1 MTDELTEVG
10 VDGIRRSFDE
20 HYDTMCCV
28 RQDPTGAMWA
38 IQKQHARIEELE
50 AKLEKAVEALALA
63 DAALSGA
70 NMNMRVVEQKV
81 KATLA
86 ELKGQDDE

>member
-1 MTDELTEVG
+1 MADDLIARLRNVQFWQA
-10 VDGIRRSFDE
+10 DCD
-20 HYDTMCCV
+20 V
-28 RQDPTGAMWA
+28 RMQAA
-38 IQKQHARIEELE
+38 ARIEELE
-50 AKLEKAVEALALA
+50 AKLAKAVEALALA

>member
-1 MTDELTEVG
+1 MADNLIARLLDAVNGEHDMTP
-10 VDGIRRSFDE
+10 
-20 HYDTMCCV
+20 H
-28 RQDPTGAMWA
+28 GADVLQA
-38 IQKQHARIEELE
+38 VNRIEELE
-50 AKLEKAVEALALA
+50 DALAKAVEALALA

-86 ELKGQDDE
+86 ELKGQNDE

>member
-1 MTDELTEVG
+1 MADDLIARLRDAVSGEHDMTP
-10 VDGIRRSFDE
+10 
-20 HYDTMCCV
+20 H
-28 RQDPTGAMWA
+28 GADVLQA
-38 IQKQHARIEELE
+38 VNRIEELE
-50 AKLEKAVEALALA
+50 DALAKAVEALALA

-81 KATLA
+81 KATLT

>member
-1 MTDELTEVG
+1 MADDLIARLRDAVSGEHDMTP
-10 VDGIRRSFDE
+10 
-20 HYDTMCCV
+20 H
-28 RQDPTGAMWA
+28 GADVLQA
-38 IQKQHARIEELE
+38 VNRIEELE
-50 AKLEKAVEALALA
+50 DALAKAVEALALA

-86 ELKGQDDE
+86 EMKGQNDE

>member
-1 MTDELTEVG
+1 MADDLTARLQDAVSGEHDMTP
-10 VDGIRRSFDE
+10 
-20 HYDTMCCV
+20 H
-28 RQDPTGAMWA
+28 GADVLQA
-38 IQKQHARIEELE
+38 VNRIEELE
-50 AKLEKAVEALALA
+50 AKLAKAVEALALA

-86 ELKGQDDE
+86 EMKGQNDE

>member
-1 MTDELTEVG
+1 MADDLV
-10 VDGIRRSFDE
+10 RRLRNVQFWQADC
-20 HYDTMCCV
+20 DV
-28 RQDPTGAMWA
+28 RMQAA
-38 IQKQHARIEELE
+38 ARIEELE
-50 AKLEKAVEALALA
+50 AKLAKAVEALALA

-86 ELKGQDDE
+86 ELKGQNDE